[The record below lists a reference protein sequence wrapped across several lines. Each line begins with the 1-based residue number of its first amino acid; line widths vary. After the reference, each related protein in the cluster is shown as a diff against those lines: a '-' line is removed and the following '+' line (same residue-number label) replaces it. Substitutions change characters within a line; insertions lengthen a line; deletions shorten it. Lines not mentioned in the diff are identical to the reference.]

1 MVSNAPE
8 VERVEVDPAKIA
20 AFKTEEDFMSLAV
33 SLMVEVAG
41 YSCVAASTL
50 GASPAWDRDHA
61 AVGGNM
67 VRLYK
72 LLDSFLDQT
81 CQRREEIS
89 WILGRLIFETA
100 VNIRYL
106 IANFS
111 KELIDSYVKHALRQ
125 ERLLFDRIQANIS
138 ERGSMLPIEDRMLKS
153 IRRAASAAGVSLDDV
168 DPTDRRPWGGKNM
181 YKKTEEVSLGDAY
194 LAAFGGGSQNIHGNW
209 TEMYGSHLHWD
220 EAESFTPNTGWRHPR
235 PQLLNALALIVVGTI
250 KLYFDF
256 MAGEE
261 VGEHF
266 TPLLSDLHDRIYT
279 LVEAHELYLSGKQWP
294 EIN

>member
-1 MVSNAPE
+1 MVTSAPEE
-8 VERVEVDPAKIA
+8 VERVEVDPAKIT
-20 AFKTEEDFMSLAV
+20 AFTTEEDFMSLAV
-33 SLMVEVAG
+33 SLMVEVAS
-41 YSCVAASTL
+41 YSCVAATTL

-89 WILGRLIFETA
+89 WILGRLIFEAA

-125 ERLLFDRIQANIS
+125 ERRLFDRIQANIS

-153 IRRAASAAGVSLDDV
+153 IRRAESAAGVSLDDV
-168 DPTDRRPWGGKNM
+168 DPTDRSPWGGKNL
-181 YKKTEEVSLGDAY
+181 YNKTQDVGLRDAY
-194 LAAFGGGSQNIHGNW
+194 LAAFGGSSQSIHGNW
-209 TEMYGSHLHWD
+209 NEIYGSNLDWD
-220 EAESFTPNTGWRHPR
+220 EAKSFTPNIKWRRPR
-235 PQLLNALALIVVGTI
+235 PQMINALSVIVVGTI

-261 VGEHF
+261 VGGHF

-279 LVEAHELYLSGKQWP
+279 LVEAHEAYLSGKQWP
-294 EIN
+294 EI